1 MDSNV
6 PPPRAFRTPSVPS
19 AARPGAQP
27 TARTG
32 SVVASLDNGADV
44 TIDDSSCTGGNGLY
58 GRPALGVPDSI
69 VRELQRR
76 LGVMYTERLE
86 AVQAAKLHRSA
97 IRQRHAIMDENP
109 GSVGERS
116 VAVLQRLRD
125 GVSCDLSFQT
135 LRLKRLGPVPPSTG
149 ADDVACPYER
159 ERSRLLSAR
168 EGGGPRTLDSQ
179 GRGTEGQPDS
189 GAPRVFAQDEG
200 SRHRLASLPRESPA
214 LLDTAHSSQPAEAP
228 SLDTSASA
236 EAGRTTNPPIFHAH

>member
-1 MDSNV
+1 MNCGVPSVRYGRDSGGVSRLCSRLTRRLPILNPSLWPRILSHRPRRPYCLNIPSATTRPCPALDLVALHPSPSQLLEALMDSNF
-6 PPPRAFRTPSVPS
+6 PPPRAFRTPSIPS

-44 TIDDSSCTGGNGLY
+44 TIDESSSTGGNGLY
-58 GRPALGVPDSI
+58 GRPALGVPDSV

-86 AVQAAKLHRSA
+86 AVQAAELHRSA

-125 GVSCDLSFQT
+125 GVSCDLSFQI

-149 ADDVACPYER
+149 ADDVAPPYER
-159 ERSRLLSAR
+159 E
-168 EGGGPRTLDSQ
+168 
-179 GRGTEGQPDS
+179 
-189 GAPRVFAQDEG
+189 
-200 SRHRLASLPRESPA
+200 
-214 LLDTAHSSQPAEAP
+214 
-228 SLDTSASA
+228 
-236 EAGRTTNPPIFHAH
+236 